1 MTNTDPERSRTRRR
15 GRGNRRDRGG
25 VQSVIIATK
34 ILHALAASGGVLA
47 LKEVAAATA
56 MPRAKVHRYLSSL
69 RHAGFVT
76 QDDESGRYQ
85 IGPAAVTIGLVGLAR
100 LSPVRLLQEALPRL
114 RDRIN
119 ETVTAAIWGEHGP
132 TVIAIEESD
141 HLVTMNVRIG
151 SVLPVLTTA
160 IGRLFLAHL
169 PMSLVR
175 PIVTAERRRPPPGGR
190 QPPSDD
196 ELAPLLA
203 EISARNLSRAYGPLL
218 PGVDAVAAPVFDYR
232 DRLVAVI
239 CVVGRSGA
247 MNMRWNGSA
256 IAALI
261 EAASN
266 LSQQL
271 GHVDTSRAAK
281 ADQLARSKK
290 TREKT
295 PGRKHGFAA
304 KRQRRTTGR

>member
-1 MTNTDPERSRTRRR
+1 
-15 GRGNRRDRGG
+15 
-25 VQSVIIATK
+25 
-34 ILHALAASGGVLA
+34 
-47 LKEVAAATA
+47 
-56 MPRAKVHRYLSSL
+56 
-69 RHAGFVT
+69 
-76 QDDESGRYQ
+76 
-85 IGPAAVTIGLVGLAR
+85 
-100 LSPVRLLQEALPRL
+100 
-114 RDRIN
+114 
-119 ETVTAAIWGEHGP
+119 
-132 TVIAIEESD
+132 
-141 HLVTMNVRIG
+141 
-151 SVLPVLTTA
+151 
-160 IGRLFLAHL
+160 
-169 PMSLVR
+169 MSLVQ

-247 MNMRWNGSA
+247 MNMRWNGPA

-281 ADQLARSKK
+281 ADQLARSKR